1 MKWTRRRFNP
11 NTLRVE
17 QVPLTRKEI
26 VRGVVVRLFSVVA
39 IGATSVWL
47 FDQVFQSPADRAR
60 DREIAFLES
69 QLESMRADVAMMEAA
84 MEDMAHRDD
93 AVYRTLLG
101 VQPVPEHLRN
111 PGTGGADRHVNIRGH
126 VHTEE
131 VADLKTQIAALQ
143 RSMVAQSKSLDEVTA
158 MALEYE
164 DRLESIP
171 AIQPVRNEDL
181 YRMAGGYGW
190 RLHPIYK
197 VRKFHHGLDFS
208 APEGTEIFATG
219 DGEVI
224 KVKRL
229 YKGYGR
235 HIVIRHGFGYET
247 LYAHMS
253 KSLVKKGDKVKRGQV
268 IGLVGSTGTSTSSHL
283 HYEVHK
289 DGKKVN
295 PGHYFFNDLTPEEYE
310 AMLAA
315 SENESQSLD

>member
-26 VRGVVVRLFSVVA
+26 LRGVAVRAMWVLA
-39 IGATSVWL
+39 IGASSVWL

-60 DREIAFLES
+60 DREIAFLEG
-69 QLESMRADVAMMEAA
+69 QLTEMSDELTA
-84 MEDMAHRDD
+84 MEEAMGDMAQRDD

-111 PGTGGADRHVNIRGH
+111 PGIGGVDRHADVRGH
-126 VHTEE
+126 VHSEE
-131 VADLKTQIAALQ
+131 VAELKTRIASLQ

-171 AIQPVRNEDL
+171 AIQPIRGEDL
-181 YRMAGGYGW
+181 NRMAGGWGY
-190 RLHPIYK
+190 RIHPIYK
-197 VRKFHHGLDFS
+197 VRKFHYGLDFS

-219 DGEVI
+219 DGVVV

-229 YKGYGR
+229 YNGYGR
-235 HIVIRHGFGYET
+235 HVIVRHGFGYET

-253 KSLVKKGDKVKRGQV
+253 KSLVRKGDRVKRGQV

-289 DGKKVN
+289 NGVKVN
-295 PGHYFFNDLTPEEYE
+295 PAHYFFNDLTPEEYE
-310 AMLAA
+310 AMIAA
-315 SENESQSLD
+315 SEVETQSLD